1 MPPGRLEGTYYT
13 DPLCSWSWAFEAPWR
28 RLRRSLGD
36 RLAVRTAMGGLLP
49 DWRSFSDSVNDIHR
63 PAQMAP
69 AWISVAELS
78 GMPIDEAVWRDD
90 PPASSYPACL
100 AVKAAER
107 QSAAGGALYLRRLR
121 EAVMLDRRNIARR
134 DVLLEIAGELARD
147 APRALDLARFTRDL
161 AGEAAGAL
169 FRDDLKEARY
179 LGISRFPTLVL
190 GRPGGRSAALVGYRP
205 GAPSPRPSPRWR
217 PSSSRWSP
225 SRRPPIRSTTPS
237 GGASRRARR
246 RKEPAS
252 TPARP
257 SAGWAKRPKPG
268 ASAAPAIS
276 SSPPSSP
283 SRRSTRRRPRP
294 SAPPAPDVGCPAGR
308 LQHLLPSSAP
318 KACFKDTAC
327 G

>member
-1 MPPGRLEGTYYT
+1 MPPPGRLEGTYYT

-90 PPASSYPACL
+90 PPASSYPACV

-107 QSAAGGALYLRRLR
+107 QSAAGAALYLRRLR

-134 DVLLEIAGELARD
+134 DVLLEIAGELAGD
-147 APRALDLARFTRDL
+147 APRALDLERFTRDL
-161 AGEAAGAL
+161 TGEAAGAL

-205 GAPSPRPSPRWR
+205 WSALAEAIAQMAPEL
-217 PSSSRWSP
+217 
-225 SRRPPIRSTTPS
+225 
-237 GGASRRARR
+237 
-246 RKEPAS
+246 EPLVAQ
-252 TPARP
+252 PP
-257 SAGWAKRPKPG
+257 SADPLDYALAWGRITARE
-268 ASAAPAIS
+268 AAEG
-276 SSPPSSP
+276 
-283 SRRSTRRRPRP
+283 
-294 SAPPAPDVGCPAGR
+294 VGIETAAAERALDEAAEAGR
-308 LQHLLPSSAP
+308 LRRSGHLFLAAIEPVAPVEAVAPLTPASRPPSA
-318 KACFKDTAC
+318 ADGC
-327 G
+327 GGGRR